1 MFCATF
7 IFQTRSRTETVDEA
21 VALDNKLIAAWT
33 GHPHLRII
41 DNSLGFEEKMKHLIA
56 EIANFLGEPDHMR

>member
-1 MFCATF
+1 MPD
-7 IFQTRSRTETVDEA
+7 ETSVGEGKSIWTGSW
-21 VALDNKLIAAWT
+21 NNELIAAWT
-33 GHPHLRII
+33 GHSHLRII